1 MNAAND
7 CNMMSL
13 MEHSR
18 KPRIV
23 TNTVLSGS
31 KLVKLKQ

>member
-7 CNMMSL
+7 CNMMNL
-13 MEHSR
+13 MEHSC
-18 KPRIV
+18 KTRIA

-31 KLVKLKQ
+31 K